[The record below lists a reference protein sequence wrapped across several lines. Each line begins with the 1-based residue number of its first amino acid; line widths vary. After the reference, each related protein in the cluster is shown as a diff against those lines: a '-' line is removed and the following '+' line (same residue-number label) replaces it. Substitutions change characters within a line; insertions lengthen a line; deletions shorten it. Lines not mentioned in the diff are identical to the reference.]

1 MNDWTQCV
9 MTPAVSTDG
18 FASFAV
24 PVYRASTIV
33 FPDAEAY
40 ATRQQR
46 GDEGYTYGLAGTP
59 TTRALER
66 RITALH
72 GGART
77 LLVPSGQAAITLA
90 MLTFLAA
97 GDRVLIADTVYPPVR
112 DFAGKDLAKLG
123 IEAVFY
129 DPTSVAEV
137 ERLLDAR
144 TRLVWMES
152 PGSTTMEVQ
161 DLPAIAAAAHRA
173 GALVGCDNTWASP
186 LNFKPLAH
194 GADIVVEALTKFF
207 SGHSDVL
214 MGSITLADA
223 DHARALR
230 ATLGR
235 YGIGVSPDDCSL
247 VLRGMETMPVRLA
260 HASRVAADLVE
271 RFAADPAVAQVLYP
285 PRPDSPGHALWRR
298 DFTGA
303 SSVFSVVFQPQAVPH
318 VAGALDTLE
327 TFAIGASWG
336 GTRSLMAPMPVRRFR
351 TARPWVGDDL
361 VLRVSIGLEDPADLA
376 ADIDRFLN
384 HLGAGLD
391 ATSRATGTI

>member
-1 MNDWTQCV
+1 L
-9 MTPAVSTDG
+9 PIS
-18 FASFAV
+18 
-24 PVYRASTIV
+24 
-33 FPDAEAY
+33 
-40 ATRQQR
+40 
-46 GDEGYTYGLAGTP
+46 
-59 TTRALER
+59 
-66 RITALH
+66 
-72 GGART
+72 
-77 LLVPSGQAAITLA
+77 SGQAAITLA

-97 GDRVLIADTVYPPVR
+97 GDRVLIADTAYPPVR

-173 GALVGCDNTWASP
+173 GAIVGCDNTWASP

-223 DHARALR
+223 DHARAVR

-351 TARPWVGDDL
+351 TARPWAGDDL